1 MTNKREGLITDLSH
15 RKKRYRKTMNN
26 ITFCRSTSSLMPF
39 TVQGAIILKHN
50 TNYFI
55 YQPSPLHPQ
64 CLACS
69 INNIINNN

>member
-1 MTNKREGLITDLSH
+1 MRNKRAGLITDLAL
-15 RKKRYRKTMNN
+15 RKKRYRKTMNSK
-26 ITFCRSTSSLMPF
+26 IFCRSTSSLKPF

-50 TNYFI
+50 THYFI
-55 YQPSPLHPQ
+55 YQPSPLHPR